1 MENKSNR
8 ARRLFAFLIDF
19 TFLYI
24 SSIVST
30 VVLQLPL
37 SGYFSMFVVSI
48 VVIASFV
55 VFLLRD
61 YLFNGRSIGKRILK
75 LRVVDADTLSA
86 PSSKQLIVRNLF
98 FFLYPVDCL
107 SLISSGKSLGEKA
120 TCTVVL
126 HEQQFLSA
134 DSPEIS
140 RQSGT
145 SVKKRINVAATV
157 VLCISIPLF
166 LIISFALDAVKK
178 QENYQIAH
186 AYLVGSKVYAEMQV
200 DESQIALVGH
210 SLSTKIDSDGDTAST
225 VATFTF
231 LIRGQ
236 QYQVVCHQNRDI
248 WYVCNDCTDF
258 Q

>member
-19 TFLYI
+19 IFLYI
-24 SSIVST
+24 PCIIST

-37 SGYFSMFVVSI
+37 SGYFSMLVVSI
-48 VVIASFV
+48 MVIASFV

-86 PSSKQLIVRNLF
+86 PSAKQLIVRNLF

-120 TCTVVL
+120 TCTAVL

-157 VLCISIPLF
+157 VLCISIPMF
-166 LIISFALDAVKK
+166 LIISISLYTVKK
-178 QENYQIAH
+178 QENYQVAH
-186 AYLVGSKVYAEMQV
+186 SYLTSSDAYSELQV
-200 DESQIALVGH
+200 DESKVALIGH
-210 SLSTKIDSDGDTAST
+210 SFNTRIAANGDTEDT
-225 VATFTF
+225 VAAFTF
-231 LIRGQ
+231 LIQGK
-236 QYQVVCHQNRDI
+236 QYQVVCHQDGNM